1 MDISNT
7 IDDNLSS
14 TLGLYVDF
22 SGKIIRCTIIEGW
35 SASRILDITPE
46 YASRSFKRTLV
57 NLLAEKLVMKL
68 H

>member
-1 MDISNT
+1 M
-7 IDDNLSS
+7 
-14 TLGLYVDF
+14 G
-22 SGKIIRCTIIEGW
+22 GR

-46 YASRSFKRTLV
+46 YVSRSFKRTLV